1 MRTAP
6 VLARARPRR
15 PSVLRAAT
23 PRLRR
28 RRAAVLRAAVRLC
41 LAVALGA
48 TLQLGV
54 PAPTLAQTASPAR
67 SAGTAEAFADDFAD
81 AFDYRLAP
89 RQLAEGV
96 YVVTGRSEDFSRDNG
111 GNIVNTGF
119 IVGSSGVIVV
129 DTGPSRRYG
138 EQLRA
143 AIARITPLP
152 VVLVVNTHHH
162 PDHFLGNQA
171 FPAETLAALPG
182 TIAAIEAEGAAF
194 NDNMYR
200 LAGDWMRDTE
210 VVLPRRQLAAGRLQ
224 VGGRDIE
231 LLALDG
237 HSAADL
243 VLIDHA
249 SATVFASDLLF
260 HDRAPTTPHAKLARW
275 QAALATLEA
284 LPARHWVPGHGEPA
298 ADTGPLRQTRAY
310 LRWLEDTIR
319 AGAEGGAD
327 MAEMLARPIPPALR
341 TMALV
346 EAEYRR
352 SVVHLFPAAEQAA
365 LGIAGDR
372 P

>member
-1 MRTAP
+1 MRTKPASPRPCPTVTSCPARPLSPAARLAAALRLCAAAAFGLALPLAAP
-6 VLARARPRR
+6 AVAQAQATAPEVTPELTPGLAR
-15 PSVLRAAT
+15 
-23 PRLRR
+23 
-28 RRAAVLRAAVRLC
+28 
-41 LAVALGA
+41 
-48 TLQLGV
+48 
-54 PAPTLAQTASPAR
+54 
-67 SAGTAEAFADDFAD
+67 D
-81 AFDYRLAP
+81 FDYRLAP
-89 RQLAEGV
+89 QQLAEGV
-96 YVVTGRSEDFSRDNG
+96 YVVTGRSEDFSRANG

-119 IVGSSGVIVV
+119 IVGTSGVIVI
-129 DTGPSRRYG
+129 DTGPSKRYG

-143 AIARITPLP
+143 AIAHITPLP

-200 LAGDWMRDTE
+200 LNGDWMRDTE
-210 VVLPRRQLAAGRLQ
+210 VVLPQRRLAAGRSK

-231 LLALDG
+231 LLALGG

-249 SATVFASDLLF
+249 TATVFASDLVF
-260 HDRAPTTPHAKLARW
+260 NRRAPTTPHADIPRW
-275 QAALATLEA
+275 LAALATLEA
-284 LPARHWVPGHGEPA
+284 LPAARWVAGHGEPSTDA
-298 ADTGPLRQTRAY
+298 TPLRETRAY
-310 LRWLEDTIR
+310 LQWLSEAIR

-327 MAEMLARPIPPALR
+327 MAEMLARPIPPAFR

-365 LGIAGDR
+365 LAGAGDTR
-372 P
+372 